1 MSFTD
6 YLTFA
11 VSNIDADTPDHL
23 LPLTLVD
30 NAALATHQSSD
41 MLGSAGWF

>member
-1 MSFTD
+1 MSFND

-11 VSNIDADTPDHL
+11 VQNITDDTPDHL
-23 LPLTLVD
+23 LPLTLMD
-30 NAALATHQSSD
+30 NAAMAMHQSSD

>member
-11 VSNIDADTPDHL
+11 VANIDADVPDHL
-23 LPLTLVD
+23 LPITLMND
-30 NAALATHQSSD
+30 AAMAGHLSSD
-41 MLGSAGWF
+41 SFGAWA